1 MLVKERM
8 TPNPITIT
16 PQTTVATALQL
27 MRDNKIRRLPV
38 VQGDKLIGI
47 VTDRDLLEVSPS
59 PATTLSIFE
68 LNYLLAK
75 TKIAD
80 ILPKD
85 KKLIIIS
92 PDAFVEDAALLMRE
106 NKIGGIP
113 VVDDGK
119 LVGIITETNI
129 FDTFIDIMGI
139 KQAGYRITIKLG
151 EDRPGVLAEIT
162 KAIASC
168 GGNITHTTSFVNA
181 SGNSI
186 IVFRINQGDVDSII
200 SAINQQGYS
209 VVSVQQTN
217 A

>member
-38 VQGDKLIGI
+38 VQGERLVGI

-59 PATTLSIFE
+59 SATTLSVFE

-85 KKLIIIS
+85 KKLIVIS

-113 VVDDGK
+113 VVDNGK

-151 EDRPGVLAEIT
+151 EDRPGILAEIT

-168 GGNITHTTSFVNA
+168 GGNITHTTSFINT
-181 SGNSI
+181 SGKSI
-186 IVFRINQGDVDSII
+186 IVFRINQGDVNKILL
-200 SAINQQGYS
+200 ALKEQGYNE
-209 VVSVQQTN
+209 VYVHQTN
-217 A
+217 T

>member
-16 PQTTVATALQL
+16 PQTTIATALQL

-38 VQGDKLIGI
+38 VQGNKLIGI

-59 PATTLSIFE
+59 PATTLSVFE

-85 KKLIIIS
+85 KKLIVIS

-106 NKIGGIP
+106 HKIGGIP
-113 VVDDGK
+113 VVENGK

-129 FDTFIDIMGI
+129 FDTFIEIMGI

-162 KAIASC
+162 KTIASC
-168 GGNITHTTSFVNA
+168 GGNITHTASFVNA

-186 IVFRINQGDVDSII
+186 IVFRINQGDVESII
-200 SAINQQGYS
+200 STLNQQGYS

-217 A
+217 C

>member
-8 TPNPITIT
+8 TPNPITVT

-38 VQGDKLIGI
+38 VQGARLVGI

-59 PATTLSIFE
+59 SATTLSVFE

-75 TKIAD
+75 TKISD

-85 KKLIIIS
+85 KKLIVIS

-113 VVDDGK
+113 VVDNGK

-129 FDTFIDIMGI
+129 FDTFIEIMGI

-151 EDRPGVLAEIT
+151 EDRPGILAEIT

-168 GGNITHTTSFVNA
+168 GGNITHTTSFINTA
-181 SGNSI
+181 GKSI
-186 IVFRINQGDVDSII
+186 VVFRINQGDINKI
-200 SAINQQGYS
+200 LSALKEQGYNE
-209 VVSVQQTN
+209 VYVHQTN
-217 A
+217 T

>member
-59 PATTLSIFE
+59 PATTLSVFE

-75 TKIAD
+75 TKVAD

-85 KKLIIIS
+85 KKLIVIS

-168 GGNITHTTSFVNA
+168 GGNITHTASFVNA

-186 IVFRINQGDVDSII
+186 IVFRINQGDLESII